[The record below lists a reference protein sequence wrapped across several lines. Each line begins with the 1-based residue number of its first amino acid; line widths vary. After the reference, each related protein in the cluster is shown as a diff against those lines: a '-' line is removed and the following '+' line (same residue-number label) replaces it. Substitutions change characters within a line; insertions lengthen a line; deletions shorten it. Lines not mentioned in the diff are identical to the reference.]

1 MKMLIDGK
9 QVVKN
14 IELILLQKKMPK
26 AEFYK
31 KAQITSATFSNWRT
45 GAYDPS
51 YKTLVSVANALGVPL
66 DAITGASPE
75 AEKAPTASSE
85 GNGEVNQL
93 PAGAMPVPEGEM
105 IPILGEVR
113 CGIPIY
119 AEQNVIGYT
128 NYAGNYGEEYYAL
141 RATGDSMNGV
151 GINPGDLVIVRKQPI
166 VDQND
171 IAVVCVNGN
180 EATLKRF
187 TQRGDMVILSPQSTN
202 PDNKPLIY
210 NLRETPVHVMG
221 RVMEVRKT
229 F

>member
-1 MKMLIDGK
+1 MASIDRI
-9 QVVKN
+9 N
-14 IELILLQKKMPK
+14 RLLS
-26 AEFYK
+26 E
-31 KAQITSATFSNWRT
+31 R
-45 GAYDPS
+45 G
-51 YKTLVSVANALGVPL
+51 
-66 DAITGASPE
+66 ITGAELTREIGLSNSVYSQWNTGRTKISNRSLKKIAEYFGVPVSALLDNSTLE

-85 GNGEVNQL
+85 GNGEANQF

>member
-1 MKMLIDGK
+1 MDSIDK
-9 QVVKN
+9 IN
-14 IELILLQKKMPK
+14 RLLS
-26 AEFYK
+26 E
-31 KAQITSATFSNWRT
+31 R
-45 GAYDPS
+45 G
-51 YKTLVSVANALGVPL
+51 
-66 DAITGASPE
+66 ITGAELTREIGLSNSVYSQWNTRRTKISKRSLKKIAEYFGVSVSALLDDSSPGTK
-75 AEKAPTASSE
+75 KAPTASSE
-85 GNGEVNQL
+85 GEYEKVQL
-93 PAGAMPVPEGEM
+93 PVGAMPVPEGDM

-119 AEQNVIGYT
+119 ADQNVIGYI

-141 RATGDSMNGV
+141 KATGDSMNGV

-187 TQRGDMVILSPQSTN
+187 TQRGDMVILTPQSTN
-202 PDNKPLIY
+202 PNNKPLIY
-210 NLRETPVHVMG
+210 NIRETPVHIMG